1 MTPPADRRLLD
12 AVVAIADG
20 LELEPTL
27 RRIVRAA
34 ADLTSAPYAALG
46 VLDEG
51 GLHRAFVHTGISPDA
66 VTLIGRLPAGHGVL
80 GHITR
85 VGRAVRV
92 PDISRHPA
100 AVGFPEHHPTM
111 TTFLGVPVGIG
122 DRLIGNLYL
131 ADKAGGFT
139 AEDEDVVVALAA
151 AAAVAVDNAR
161 LYEAARRREA
171 WMAAAQQVTTA
182 MLSGTEEEDALELVA
197 TRARQVADASVAAL
211 VLPGWDDQWVLEV
224 ADGEDAGELIGTV
237 MPPDGPAVTAIH
249 EGTGRRLSDLW
260 AETKAVASM
269 RRFGPALYAPLVA
282 GEDATGV
289 LVLLRDK
296 DSRPFTE
303 QDLATAETFA
313 GQAALALR
321 LTEHRRRAKDA
332 ELLEERQRIARDL
345 HDLVIQELFA
355 MGMRLSRVRAGAS
368 PGTAAQIEGS
378 LESLDRAVRQ
388 IRATIRALRDPTEPT
403 GLLDRIQGELTRS
416 RTTLGFVPDL
426 EVACDE
432 DIDELV
438 PADVEDDVVAVV
450 REGLSNASRH
460 ARPAH
465 VAVRMAVT
473 RAAVTVEVV
482 DDGSGL
488 SPRATRRSG
497 LDNLDERAR
506 RHGGGCVAS
515 TTPSGG
521 TALRWQVPL
530 DG

>member
-1 MTPPADRRLLD
+1 MADPVPEPGRMTPPADRRLLD

-289 LVLLRDK
+289 LVLLRVK

-313 GQAALALR
+313 GQAAPTTAPHIETAVR
-321 LTEHRRRAKDA
+321 RASIAPTPDGRRRMASSTSGGTGPVGGTSSTGPLFRPATGPTARASGKFIPVEMYTVLAAAKLA
-332 ELLEERQRIARDL
+332 W
-345 HDLVIQELFA
+345 
-355 MGMRLSRVRAGAS
+355 LSS
-368 PGTAAQIEGS
+368 AAVMY
-378 LESLDRAVRQ
+378 RF
-388 IRATIRALRDPTEPT
+388 EPPY
-403 GLLDRIQGELTRS
+403 
-416 RTTLGFVPDL
+416 RTTL
-426 EVACDE
+426 A
-432 DIDELV
+432 
-438 PADVEDDVVAVV
+438 
-450 REGLSNASRH
+450 EGSSDRTALSA
-460 ARPAH
+460 P
-465 VAVRMAVT
+465 
-473 RAAVTVEVV
+473 AVTVGT
-482 DDGSGL
+482 DPRMTTSAGL
-488 SPRATRRSG
+488 SRASSAAVAGWRTSPVSSSGSPSRAATAEAARLSGKLRPVARYTRFAW
-497 LDNLDERAR
+497 LAF
-506 RHGGGCVAS
+506 GCS
-515 TTPSGG
+515 CWLMR
-521 TALRWQVPL
+521 TAVSYRLFPAMRL
-530 DG
+530 TG